1 MDRVVTG
8 PEVFEKLSP
17 VVGGMTLVPDRI
29 GERNDQYIISYT
41 PNIAT
46 VYVPKSGSDT
56 IRYIPYPSQTVQQL
70 NWNEEP
76 IVRPTLMWRKYTG
89 SNGDA
94 YYLVN
99 EQGRIITDGVNCYR
113 ADAMDGET
121 PTNWYPVNIGSEI
134 VAIESEW
141 GESMLVLYNPQ
152 SVNSYMITYS
162 WEGVSYHEYY
172 KFVRGVPQF
181 ELNEYHQ

>member
-17 VVGGMTLVPDRI
+17 VVGGMTLIPDRI
-29 GERNDQYIISYT
+29 GEVNDQYNIQYT
-41 PNIAT
+41 PSLASVWI
-46 VYVPKSGSDT
+46 PKDGSET
-56 IRYIPYPSQTVQQL
+56 IRYIPYPSQTVQQI
-70 NWNEEP
+70 NWIEEP
-76 IVRPTLMWRKYTG
+76 IVRPTLMWRKYTDG
-89 SNGDA
+89 SGDA

-113 ADAMDGET
+113 AEAMDGDS
-121 PTNWYPVNIGSEI
+121 PTSWYPVNIGNDI

-141 GESMLVLYNPQ
+141 GERVLVLYTPQ

-162 WEGVSYHEYY
+162 WEGYRYGEY
-172 KFVRGVPQF
+172 FRFNQGIPQF
-181 ELNEYHQ
+181 DLNEYR